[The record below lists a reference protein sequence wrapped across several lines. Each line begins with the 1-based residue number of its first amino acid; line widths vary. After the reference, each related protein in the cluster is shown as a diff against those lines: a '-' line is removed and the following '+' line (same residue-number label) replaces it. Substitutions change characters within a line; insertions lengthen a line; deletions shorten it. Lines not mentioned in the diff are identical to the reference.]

1 MTMKSDAQQLKDF
14 LRGEMSAVETY
25 RSALDKIDTD
35 SRLHADLAA
44 NLQSHQER
52 VAMLQDAVAA
62 NGEAPAEGSG
72 PWGVWAKLV
81 QGTANLLGDKAAVAA
96 LEEGEDHGLKD
107 YKADLKDLSAE
118 WRNMVIQQLLPRQEA
133 THARLSAIK
142 HAMK

>member
-1 MTMKSDAQQLKDF
+1 MKSDAQQLKDF

-25 RSALDKIDTD
+25 RSALDKIDSN
-35 SRLHADLAA
+35 SRLHADLTA

-52 VAMLQDAVAA
+52 VTMLQDAVAA
-62 NGEAPAEGSG
+62 NGETPAEGSG

-81 QGTANLLGDKAAVAA
+81 QGTANLLGDKAAVSA

-107 YKADLKDLSAE
+107 YKADLEDLSAE
-118 WRNMVIQQLLPRQEA
+118 WRTMVIQQLLPRQEA

-142 HAMK
+142 HSMK